1 MPASHSNLFSLL
13 YAFLFLLRW
22 QVAVILRLVWRILRW
37 TALEVYLG
45 ISHTR
50 ISRILVHYRRWIKV
64 ILKQPLRIQCLRW
77 RYRPRVG
84 DSLLPIA
91 ALLMLIAGLDA
102 HYDNDQIILPK
113 NLEMT
118 QIVALM
124 PETTTQ
130 SENKTL
136 SLRLPAG
143 QKLSEAWHSKGLLVH
158 NSEEL
163 SKAFRTFFKA
173 RYARQSQALDIE
185 MNFSTPNEKWHLE
198 SMAIDFSSSYR
209 LRLVPAEDVFGTL
222 RFETFLQ
229 DKPIR
234 VARFALEDT
243 VEGLLLAGG
252 DHFQGI
258 TPDQMGKT
266 GAPVYLESLLL
277 FLDRSLESTGGL
289 RSGDLIS
296 ALYSLPKNGES
307 LRLLYVRVRQA
318 DNTLEMAH
326 FQQDIDESGSMYDD
340 NGRAFV
346 ISNWGEPVTA
356 GKISSNF
363 GMRLHPVKKYTVMH
377 RGIDFVAPRGTPIR
391 ATQEGIVIKKKYD
404 RNGYGNYIQLKH
416 KDGFTTLYAHLDSF
430 SPDIRRGYPV
440 KKGQIIGTLGNTGLS
455 TGAHLHYEIAHN
467 GREIDPL
474 IIQKAEQRLLS
485 PTQRLNIKRILQQR
499 REQMQELLDAE

>member
-1 MPASHSNLFSLL
+1 MSSSHSNLFSLL

-22 QVAVILRLVWRILRW
+22 QVTVILRLVWRILRW
-37 TALEVYLG
+37 TALEAYLG

-50 ISRILVHYRRWIKV
+50 ISRGLMHYRRLIKV

-77 RYRPRVG
+77 RYRPRAG

-91 ALLMLIAGLDA
+91 ALLMLIAGLDS
-102 HYDNDQIILPK
+102 HYDNDQF
-113 NLEMT
+113 
-118 QIVALM
+118 VS
-124 PETTTQ
+124 PETQQATQ
-130 SENKTL
+130 TAAFTPETVAQSGSKTL

-143 QKLSEAWHSKGLLVH
+143 QKLSEAWRSKGLLVH
-158 NSEEL
+158 NSEAL
-163 SKAFRTFFKA
+163 SEAFRVFFDA

-209 LRLVPAEDVFGTL
+209 LRLVPEEDVFGTL
-222 RFETFLQ
+222 GFEASLQ

-296 ALYSLPKNGES
+296 ALYSLPKDGET

-318 DNTLEMAH
+318 DNTLEMVH
-326 FQQDIDESGSMYDD
+326 FQQDVDESGSMYDD

-356 GKISSNF
+356 GKVSSNF

-391 ATQEGIVIKKKYD
+391 ATQAGIVLKKKYD
-404 RNGYGNYIQLKH
+404 PNGYGNYVQLKH
-416 KDGFTTLYAHLDSF
+416 KDGFTTLYAHLDRF
-430 SPDIRRGYPV
+430 NPDVRRGYPV

-485 PTQRLNIKRILQQR
+485 PTQRQNIKRILKQR
-499 REQMQELLDAE
+499 REQMQELLDAG